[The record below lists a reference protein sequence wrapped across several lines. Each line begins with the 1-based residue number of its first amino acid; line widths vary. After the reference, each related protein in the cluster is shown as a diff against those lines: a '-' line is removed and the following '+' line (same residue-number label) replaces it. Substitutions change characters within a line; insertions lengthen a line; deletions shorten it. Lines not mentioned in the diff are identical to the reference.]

1 MNLKLVVSVLLI
13 TLVSSCKFFKKDS
26 NKETVSENNRLHDSK
41 WSVIGTEPFWNI
53 QIDSSKVLFTMLN
66 ERIDSVYF
74 TINDYESIDN
84 STSFTLTD
92 KRMDTA
98 FLRIS
103 GVTNCSD
110 GMSDNP
116 FQYSATF
123 NYKGLELNGCAEKK

>member
-1 MNLKLVVSVLLI
+1 LVI
-13 TLVSSCKFFKKDS
+13 LVYSCKPLKKDS
-26 NKETVSENNRLHDSK
+26 NQEII
-41 WSVIGTEPFWNI
+41 SVKKHQYDANWRIIGTEPFWNV
-53 QIDSSKVLFTMLN
+53 QVDSSRVLFTMLN
-66 ERIDSVYF
+66 EIIDSVYF
-74 TINDYESIDN
+74 AINDYESTNN

-98 FLRIS
+98 FLRIN

-110 GMSDNP
+110 GMSDNQ